1 MEAKASWS
9 YSRLD
14 TTDIP
19 VIGVRIRSPVETF
32 PGKGEAP
39 WRVDTGYDGFVL
51 VSEELYE
58 RLGFRLSES
67 PREMWPVGRTVT
79 GELLELRRAWAL
91 ILVPRLGLRLEG
103 HIETFRGNRE
113 NLLGITFLKDLKVVL
128 DGPMR
133 VCSVV

>member
-19 VIGVRIRSPVETF
+19 VIGVRIRSPVEVF
-32 PGKGEAP
+32 PGDGEAM
-39 WRVDTGYDGFVL
+39 WRIDTGYDGFVL
-51 VSEELYE
+51 LSEELYE
-58 RLGFRLSES
+58 RLGFRLSEL
-67 PREMWPVGRTVT
+67 PRGMWSVGRTVT
-79 GELLELRRAWAL
+79 DELLELRRAWAL

-103 HIETFRGNRE
+103 HIETFRGNGD
-113 NLLGITFLKDLKVVL
+113 NLLGIAFLENLKVVL

-133 VCSVV
+133 ICSVI